1 MKIRVFA
8 LAKELGLDSKEL
20 IEYCNQAGIQVK
32 SSALASISPEE
43 RDTVLRHIEQ
53 HGSTSRGASHP
64 AVTPVREMPPV
75 TSGKVRQLDMPR
87 RPLSPTRPLRAGEES
102 GGVAVA
108 EPRTAIAVAEP
119 PTVAARE
126 QMIEPEVAAEP
137 DELDAEPAL
146 ADEAPAETPSA
157 GADGAAPAV
166 QAEALPSDG
175 DQVEAEAAAGEGA
188 AAGEAQADSDGAL
201 TPQDYVSASGAG
213 ARSIRSMEM
222 RPRGTIPESDQARA
236 RRQQKKPR
244 PASPLVAAPPA
255 YKAPKPRKE
264 APGAPAQKPD
274 LPLTPEALDAQSPL
288 KDRLR
293 RTAEKRKRGEV
304 EAPIDVRGRRK
315 LTDLEEDQKK
325 VRRPKRGRQVSDE
338 AAAEERRRGS
348 GIRRKRRISPVEH
361 KTFATI
367 ALPLTVRSLS
377 EALGRPANTLIKL
390 LWERGQMV
398 TINDPL
404 AEDAVLELALDLGVD
419 LRIKR
424 DRDIE
429 QELRELLETPD
440 SPEALQARPP
450 IVTILGHVDHG
461 KTSLLDKIRSAN
473 VAAGEAGGITQHI
486 AAYQVE
492 RNDQKVT
499 FVDTPGHAAFGQMR
513 ARGANVTDIVV
524 LVVAVDDGVMPQ
536 TVECISHA
544 KSAGVPII
552 VALNKIDL
560 PDVNEPKALQELAAN
575 GLLPAEWGGDT
586 EIVRTSAVTGQG
598 LDQLLETI
606 LITAELQEEK
616 GRPIKASA
624 DRAAVGV
631 CLEAFRDEGRGVLAW
646 LIVQKGTL
654 NVGDVV
660 TCGEA
665 FGRVR
670 AMYNDR
676 DEEVREVGPSTPVKV
691 AGFDEIPDAGQHFF
705 VLEDIEAARR
715 VAELRQTRGRTE
727 QLAQRGRPRTLE
739 DILNAAR
746 GGAVQDL
753 PLIVKAD
760 TPGSLEALRGE
771 IGKFEH
777 PEVRVQIVHE
787 GVGGVNESDVALA
800 SASGAII
807 LAFHVIA
814 EDRAQQL
821 AEREGVDIRRYQI
834 IYEVTEQIKR
844 SLEGLLQ
851 PERVEVPTGRAL
863 VLQTFSISRYGTIAG
878 CRVLNGTIERS
889 NRVHVIRD
897 QTVLNDYNIA
907 SLKREKDDVREVR
920 EGMECGI
927 RLDGFNDVK
936 QGDLLE
942 AYRVDLV
949 KRTLD

>member
-1 MKIRVFA
+1 LRA
-8 LAKELGLDSKEL
+8 SDE
-20 IEYCNQAGIQVK
+20 
-32 SSALASISPEE
+32 SSA
-43 RDTVLRHIEQ
+43 
-53 HGSTSRGASHP
+53 
-64 AVTPVREMPPV
+64 
-75 TSGKVRQLDMPR
+75 
-87 RPLSPTRPLRAGEES
+87 
-102 GGVAVA
+102 VAVA
-108 EPRTAIAVAEP
+108 EDHTAVAVAEP
-119 PTVAARE
+119 PTVAARI
-126 QMIEPEVAAEP
+126 QTIEPELEP
-137 DELDAEPAL
+137 ELDEP
-146 ADEAPAETPSA
+146 E
-157 GADGAAPAV
+157 AAPA
-166 QAEALPSDG
+166 AEALPESPAEAGGEVDAPA
-175 DQVEAEAAAGEGA
+175 AEAAVAPGDV
-188 AAGEAQADSDGAL
+188 QTRDDSDGSAGL
-201 TPQDYVSASGAG
+201 TPQDYVPASGVSS
-213 ARSIRSMEM
+213 RSIRNMEM

-255 YKAPKPRKE
+255 YKAPKIKKE
-264 APGAPAQKPD
+264 APGETAQKPD
-274 LPLTPEALDAQSPL
+274 LPLTPEILDGQSPL

-304 EAPIDVRGRRK
+304 EAPIDVRGRRR
-315 LTDLEEDQKK
+315 LTDVEEDKQK
-325 VRRPKRGRQVSDE
+325 VRRPKRGRQVSEDT
-338 AAAEERRRGS
+338 AEERRRGS
-348 GIRRKRRISPVEH
+348 GIRRKRRVSTVEH
-361 KTFATI
+361 KTFATLEQPI
-367 ALPLTVRSLS
+367 TVRSLS
-377 EALGRPANTLIKL
+377 EALGRPANSLIKL

-398 TINDPL
+398 TINHTL
-404 AEDAVLELALDLGVD
+404 TEEAALELALDLGVD

-424 DRDIE
+424 VRDVE
-429 QELRELLETPD
+429 EALQELLE
-440 SPEALQARPP
+440 SPEDPVNLEPRPP
-450 IVTILGHVDHG
+450 MVTILGHVDHG

-492 RNDQKVT
+492 RNGNRIT

-524 LVVAVDDGVMPQ
+524 LVVAADDGVMPQ

-544 KSAGVPII
+544 KAASVPII

-560 PDVNEPKALQELAAN
+560 PDVNQNKALQELSTN

-586 EIVRTSAVTGQG
+586 EIVRTSAVTGEG
-598 LDQLLETI
+598 IDQLLETI

-616 GRPIKASA
+616 ERPIKADPHRPA
-624 DRAAVGV
+624 IGV

-646 LIVQKGTL
+646 LVVQKGTL
-654 NVGDVV
+654 RVGDVV
-660 TCGEA
+660 VCGTA
-665 FGRVR
+665 HGRVR

-676 DEEVREVGPSTPVKV
+676 DEEVQEAAPSTPVKV
-691 AGFDEIPDAGQHFF
+691 AGFDEIPAAGQHFF
-705 VLEDIEAARR
+705 VLSDVEEARR
-715 VAELRQTRGRTE
+715 VADLRRHRGRTE
-727 QLAQRGRPRTLE
+727 VLARRGRPRTLE

-746 GGAVQDL
+746 GGTVQDL

-771 IGKFEH
+771 ISKLEH
-777 PEVRVQIVHE
+777 PEVRVEIVHE

-807 LAFHVIA
+807 VAFHVIA

-844 SLEGLLQ
+844 ALEGLLE
-851 PERVEVPTGRAL
+851 PERVEVATGRAL
-863 VLQTFSISRYGTIAG
+863 VLQTFNISRYGTIAG

-907 SLKREKDDVREVR
+907 SLKREKDDAREVR

-927 RLDGFNDVK
+927 RLEGFNDVK
-936 QGDLLE
+936 EGDLLE
-942 AYRVDLV
+942 AYRIDMK